1 MPQEDLKRRLAAILS
16 ADAKGY
22 SRLMEEDKEATIRTI
37 TEYKEI
43 ITGQVTKSSIALL
56 KNGIVEINERPE

>member
-1 MPQEDLKRRLAAILS
+1 MPQEGLKRRLAAILS

>member
-1 MPQEDLKRRLAAILS
+1 MQLEVPS

-22 SRLMEEDKEATIRTI
+22 SRLMEEDEETTIRTI

-43 ITGQVTKSSIALL
+43 ITRQATKSSIALL
-56 KNGIVEINERPE
+56 KNGIVEINERPN

>member
-1 MPQEDLKRRLAAILS
+1 MAQLQNRNVQLEVPS
-16 ADAKGY
+16 ADGKGY
-22 SRLMEEDKEATIRTI
+22 SRLMEEDEEATIRTI

-56 KNGIVEINERPE
+56 KNGIVEINERPD